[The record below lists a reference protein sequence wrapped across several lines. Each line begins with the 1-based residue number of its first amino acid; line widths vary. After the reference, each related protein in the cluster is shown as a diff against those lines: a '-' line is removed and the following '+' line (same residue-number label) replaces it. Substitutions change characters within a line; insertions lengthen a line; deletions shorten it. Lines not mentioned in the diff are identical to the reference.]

1 MDADTTSEIVF
12 DEGEAILNKS
22 PYELTKKQ
30 IWYKCFQRCF
40 DEGSKQMSDS
50 IDKNGFQISQP
61 EYFMNSVTM
70 FQIMAIGTLMHKR
83 YADLFALISSVDDRI
98 TLLEQK
104 HKADSRNIILE
115 SNKENNNRIDIQKT
129 MGFLSNKFKNEMVL
143 LFREKLGVLSILMEK
158 EQYLDN
164 KGGIKD

>member
-1 MDADTTSEIVF
+1 
-12 DEGEAILNKS
+12 
-22 PYELTKKQ
+22 
-30 IWYKCFQRCF
+30 
-40 DEGSKQMSDS
+40 
-50 IDKNGFQISQP
+50 
-61 EYFMNSVTM
+61 M